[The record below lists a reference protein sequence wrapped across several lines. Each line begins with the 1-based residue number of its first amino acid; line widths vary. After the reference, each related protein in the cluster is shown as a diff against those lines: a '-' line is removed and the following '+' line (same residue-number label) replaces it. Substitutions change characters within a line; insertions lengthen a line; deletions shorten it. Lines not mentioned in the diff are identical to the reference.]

1 MPTLILNGR
10 HVDVDIRYE
19 LEQFEWTRPTWTED
33 RLLAASPFRYDRT
46 PSFYVYIE
54 ETASAKAGYW
64 GDSGAYDAEFARGG
78 FVKLLAFLRAETEGE
93 TVDYLL
99 ETYAPAAKDGRLTL
113 RLPKLKAVSKPE
125 PLPESLLVD
134 VQAGPNDYL
143 TGRGISAEVQREAGG
158 GLVGN
163 AVAIPWRL
171 PNGRLANVKYRSTRG
186 KAFWYVSGGWPI
198 RDLVYGMDLVY
209 AQRLK
214 HAVICEAEIDAMAW
228 RSVGVPAIGTGG
240 SAFNL
245 KKADIITQSPIEYL
259 TVVTD
264 NDKAGDKLR
273 VAIERYLNGKVRLA
287 HGYITEV
294 KDANELLVKR
304 GAEALRNVYDRAE
317 DVRTVLRVG
326 SGISELQ
333 VGRRF

>member
-1 MPTLILNGR
+1 MPTLLLNGR

-46 PSFYVYIE
+46 PSFYVYLE
-54 ETASAKAGYW
+54 DTASAKAGYF

-78 FVKLLAFLRAETEGE
+78 FVKLLAFLRAETEAE

-99 ETYAPAAKDGRLTL
+99 DSYAPASENGRLTL
-113 RLPKLKAVSKPE
+113 RLPKLKAVAKPE
-125 PLPESLLVD
+125 PLPESLLAD
-134 VQAGPNDYL
+134 VLIGPNAYL
-143 TGRGISAEVQREAGG
+143 TGRGIAAEVQSEAGV

-186 KAFWYVSGGWPI
+186 KAFWYVKGGWPI
-198 RDLVYGMDLVY
+198 RDLVYGMDFVY
-209 AQRLK
+209 TRRLNS
-214 HAVICEAEIDAMAW
+214 AVICEAEIDVMTW

-240 SAFNL
+240 SAFNS

-273 VAIERYLNGKVRLA
+273 AAIERYLNGKVRLA

-304 GAEALRNVYDRAE
+304 GTEALKDVYDRAE
-317 DVRTVLRVG
+317 GVGTVLRLG
-326 SGISELQ
+326 SGIPVL
-333 VGRRF
+333 

>member
-46 PSFYVYIE
+46 PSFYVYLE
-54 ETASAKAGYW
+54 DTASAKAGYW

-78 FVKLLAFLRAETEGE
+78 FVKLLAFLRAETEDE

-99 ETYAPAAKDGRLTL
+99 ETYAPTAKDGRLTL
-113 RLPKLKAVSKPE
+113 RLPKLKAATKPE
-125 PLPESLLVD
+125 PLPESILSN
-134 VQAGPNDYL
+134 ACIGSNDYL
-143 TGRGISAEVQREAGG
+143 TGRGIAAEVQREAGV

-171 PNGRLANVKYRSTRG
+171 PNGRLANVKYRATKG
-186 KAFWYVSGGWPI
+186 KAFWYVKGGMPI
-198 RDLVYGMDLVY
+198 RYLVYGMDLVY

-214 HAVICEAEIDAMAW
+214 SVVICEAEIDAMAW
-228 RSVGVPAIGTGG
+228 RSAGVPAIGTGG
-240 SAFNL
+240 STFNL
-245 KKADIITQSPIEYL
+245 QKADIIAQSPIEYL

-264 NDKAGDKLR
+264 NDKAGEKLR
-273 VAIERYLNGKVRLA
+273 REIERYLIGKVRLA

-294 KDANELLVKR
+294 KDADELLIKR
-304 GAEALRNVYDRAE
+304 GTEALRDVYDRAE
-317 DVRTVLRVG
+317 VVKHSLRLG
-326 SGISELQ
+326 SGIPVL
-333 VGRRF
+333 